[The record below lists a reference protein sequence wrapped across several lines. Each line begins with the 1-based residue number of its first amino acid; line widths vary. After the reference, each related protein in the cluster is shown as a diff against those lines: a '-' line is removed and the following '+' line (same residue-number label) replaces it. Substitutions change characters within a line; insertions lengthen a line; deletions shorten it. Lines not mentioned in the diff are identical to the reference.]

1 MSIRVMAGHNLQE
14 FKFEVV
20 KFPAGEVGVRWKNE
34 AAICRYIFNATPEE
48 NFTRI
53 EWKWENHDEFFILA
67 QLKQM
72 LKFHKAHGHDVGL
85 DLPYIPYA
93 RQDRVGEDSMANGMK
108 MFANLVNALQFDW
121 VSVLDPHSDV
131 ASALIEN
138 VVVESQA
145 DGFVE
150 AMRHHTIVDQDL
162 NNGWVLVAPDA
173 GALKKTAKLAKLL
186 NVPYISAT
194 KHRDEKTGE
203 ISRVELHLGDVRLSN
218 KNVIVVDDICDG
230 GGTFLPLAGE
240 LRNHTDEQV
249 ELYVTHGL
257 FTKGVD
263 NLNKVFDN
271 IYCNN
276 LMNATLTLD
285 EFSAVQKINA

>member
-1 MSIRVMAGHNLQE
+1 MSIQVLLGFSELEA
-14 FKFEVV
+14 KFEVV
-20 KFPAGEVGVRWKNE
+20 NFPAGEVGVRWVE
-34 AAICRYIFNATPEE
+34 SRLERFASSASLE
-48 NFTRI
+48 NNFSRI
-53 EWKWENHDEFFILA
+53 LWRWENHNEFFIVA
-67 QLKQM
+67 QLRQM
-72 LKFHKAHGHDVGL
+72 LQKYKTIDHKVSL
-85 DLPYIPYA
+85 TLPYIPYA
-93 RQDRVGEDSMANGMK
+93 RQDRVGEDGMANGVK
-108 MFANLVNALQFDW
+108 MFAKLINELQFDW
-121 VSVLDPHSDV
+121 VNVCDPHSDV
-131 ASALIEN
+131 ASALIDN
-138 VVVESQA
+138 VFIESQA

-150 AMRHHTIVDQDL
+150 AMCHHTTVDQDC
-162 NNGWVLVAPDA
+162 NDEWVLVAPDA

-203 ISRVELHLGDVRLSN
+203 ISRVELHLGDVRLHN

-240 LRNHTDEQV
+240 LRNHTDEKV

-263 NLNKVFDN
+263 NLKKVFDN
-271 IYCNN
+271 VYCRN

-285 EFSAVQKINA
+285 ENSAVQKINA